1 MRIKWCKFDPA
12 AGVVYCF
19 CAFSS
24 LFWRFSVWQ
33 SASLIWWTQV
43 RCELEANGQFLQ
55 LTVKTGS
62 HGSGI
67 CTVFS
72 YFHGKFGFWWLRF
85 SKSLGGN

>member
-1 MRIKWCKFDPA
+1 
-12 AGVVYCF
+12 
-19 CAFSS
+19 
-24 LFWRFSVWQ
+24 
-33 SASLIWWTQV
+33 
-43 RCELEANGQFLQ
+43 LEANGQFLQ